1 MTICYFRSC
10 GRSNCL
16 SFLPP
21 IDLILLASRHCE
33 LIRPEPASS
42 AAKMDPQQT
51 SLQRLHNVEKV
62 GFDPFL
68 LPSPSSH
75 RIRSFGDA
83 ALTFSFS
90 LCRCCFLFLFI
101 LGAGLDWRRH
111 QRIVRVLELAGS
123 VMDELASSTG
133 PRADVL
139 AVHCREFMQSIKVTF
154 SVLSLSPPA
163 NVFVLLIPTL
173 KAGKITEGCK

>member
-1 MTICYFRSC
+1 MVYIYIYIY
-10 GRSNCL
+10 GRSYCL
-16 SFLPP
+16 SFFPP
-21 IDLILLASRHCE
+21 IDRILLASRHCK
-33 LIRPEPASS
+33 LIRPDPASS

-90 LCRCCFLFLFI
+90 LCRCCFLFLF
-101 LGAGLDWRRH
+101 LWGAGFDWRRH

-133 PRADVL
+133 PRADFL

-154 SVLSLSPPA
+154 SVLSLSLPP
-163 NVFVLLIPTL
+163 LTSS
-173 KAGKITEGCK
+173 CS